1 MYMYICTY
9 IYICIYMYMYIC
21 TYIYIYYGGGICV
34 CEGICVRVSILK
46 LLLYLTYS
54 PVMETPKGTIAFHN
68 CRLDFSGTFMIHMR
82 IVNTICIR
90 KEEAVQN

>member
-1 MYMYICTY
+1 MYIYIY
-9 IYICIYMYMYIC
+9 IYICICI
-21 TYIYIYYGGGICV
+21 YIYIYYGGGICV

-54 PVMETPKGTIAFHN
+54 SVMETPKGTIAFHN
-68 CRLDFSGTFMIHMR
+68 CRLDFSATFMIHMR